1 MILSADRD
9 GIISASPVVFLPHP
23 ENDITRKFDEVT
35 LANGMTVRM
44 TRNHLVPLCDGS
56 LVTARSLEEGDCL
69 NTVDGADFVSSTK
82 ESIEG
87 RGIYTAVTEDEF
99 LVVDGI
105 VASPFALA
113 HGIAHS
119 FFNRTDVAEWCNDNS
134 HLVSYA
140 EDEEIKDMISRRR
153 RLTSDSDGCVDLMK
167 ILFENYKD
175 EGVGWG
181 TNGWGYRNF
190 KTIHGEENILMR
202 LSGFTN

>member
-1 MILSADRD
+1 MILSADRE
-9 GIISASPVVFLPHP
+9 GNISATKVLFLPHKT
-23 ENDITRKFDEVT
+23 NTIRRNFDEIET
-35 LANGMTVRM
+35 KRGKKIQMTP
-44 TRNHLVPLCDGS
+44 NHLLPLCDGS

-87 RGIYTAVTEDEF
+87 RGIYTAVTENEF